1 MISESLVLM
10 HLRPSEFLHLVFLRH
25 PSVLIINHLFSLSW
39 FDHISIAGS
48 QGTLIHINSIAGSQG
63 TFTYFNQCSEKTE
76 QPRSKTQA
84 LSLTVRVSTKP
95 QNSLCLSG
103 PNIPFPVQKYSRDK
117 RHGKNRR
124 LHPIMGLAII
134 STFRCIFC
142 NLELKSKE
150 R

>member
-84 LSLTVRVSTKP
+84 LSLSVWVSTKP

-103 PNIPFPVQKYSRDK
+103 PNIPFAEVQQGQKAWKEQKATSN
-117 RHGKNRR
+117 HGSCHYLYFQMRF
-124 LHPIMGLAII
+124 LQ
-134 STFRCIFC
+134 FRI
-142 NLELKSKE
+142 EE
-150 R
+150 